1 MHITLPATA
10 IALSLLM
17 LGATGCAAPAERMSG
32 VVGSPG
38 QAATSAS
45 RRDAAA
51 DQAEANAT
59 RLPAPVQADAQAA
72 LRVAE
77 DAYARGDWVAAAR
90 EFKALTPVYPR
101 NGQVWFGLG
110 AASALSGNLEEAS
123 SAFEAALRIDPR
135 DARAAYNLSLI
146 RLSQAEVAL
155 GTASA
160 NAATAPAPVQVE
172 ISRLSRELGPVFNR
186 SAEAKPFA
194 SAAPPPSAAST
205 TFRMQDPARGPG
217 AAAASG
223 MTGAY
228 AATPI
233 IPSAAAAR

>member
-1 MHITLPATA
+1 MHLKLPTYTL
-10 IALSLLM
+10 ALLLVI
-17 LGATGCAAPAERMSG
+17 LGATGCAAPAPERMSG

-38 QAATSAS
+38 QAVATGNRDVSAE
-45 RRDAAA
+45 
-51 DQAEANAT
+51 QAESNAPRMPT
-59 RLPAPVQADAQAA
+59 PIQADAQAA
-72 LRVAE
+72 LRMAE
-77 DAYARGDWVAAAR
+77 EAYARGDWVTAANQ
-90 EFKALTPVYPR
+90 FKALTPVYPR

-110 AASALSGNLEEAS
+110 AASALSGNLNEAS

-155 GTASA
+155 GTATA
-160 NAATAPAPVQVE
+160 NAATAPAPVQLE

-186 SAEAKPFA
+186 SADAKPL
-194 SAAPPPSAAST
+194 AAAPSAAST
-205 TFRMQDPARGPG
+205 SFRMQDPARGPG